1 VSEASGRWAA
11 AFRELRE
18 VAGPDLWGDDP
29 VAAIRMFRGGGE
41 SAVRMP
47 GDTDPPPPGPVVT
60 YPLWEEARPRPGVRD
75 GDEPRLVVGA
85 RAIWVSRAALRLVGS
100 SLRRVHVEFNRAQHL
115 LRLRPAD
122 DGPWRS
128 KREGTFGGGALVRWL
143 EQRGVR
149 RGRYPCRLVNG
160 ALVADVNEAQSYVE
174 RGRDQRNGA

>member
-1 VSEASGRWAA
+1 VVEASGRWTA
-11 AFRELRE
+11 AFRELRD

-29 VAAIRMFRGGGE
+29 VNAIRMFRSGVGAG
-41 SAVRMP
+41 VRMP

-100 SLRRVHVEFNRAQHL
+100 SLGRVHVEYNRAQHL

-149 RGRYPCRLVNG
+149 RGRYLCRLVDG
-160 ALVADVNEAQSYVE
+160 ALVADVGAAQDYVK
-174 RGRDQRNGA
+174 RGHNGRSGE